1 MVEKTEIVWKSLKS
15 LQRQAVSEYCNSLDT
30 DFFRPSITVSFL
42 NYMAFMET

>member
-30 DFFRPSITVSFL
+30 DFLGHQLQFHF
-42 NYMAFMET
+42 